1 MQDSPSTAPAGG
13 RFFGGGV
20 GDRRLRPHNQ
30 HQEPLKCPRCD
41 SLNTKFCYYNNYNLS
56 QPRHFCKNCRR
67 YWTNG
72 GVLRNVPVGGG
83 CRKSKSKRSNAK
95 SKKSN
100 NNNCSSSLEA
110 APETTTP
117 QPQLPEG
124 NSNSNSNSGS
134 ESSSLTAIATSSA
147 TTEAASA
154 ATSNAALSKNPVPDE
169 NVNNSNFTGGG
180 GYYGGFS
187 DIGTFTSLM
196 SSANETMSF
205 GFENNVNVLDAT
217 SFRFGNDDGG
227 WLQQK
232 VIGNGSDDRRNNNNN
247 NNQEFASEPLMLDQ
261 TGPVELSSLQN
272 GKVGN
277 GGCGPLD
284 WHAAGGD
291 GSDHDHDLFDLTSAV
306 DQSYWT
312 HTHWSDQD
320 NNPNLFHL
328 P

>member
-1 MQDSPSTAPAGG
+1 M
-13 RFFGGGV
+13 
-20 GDRRLRPHNQ
+20 
-30 HQEPLKCPRCD
+30 
-41 SLNTKFCYYNNYNLS
+41 
-56 QPRHFCKNCRR
+56 
-67 YWTNG
+67 
-72 GVLRNVPVGGG
+72 
-83 CRKSKSKRSNAK
+83 
-95 SKKSN
+95 
-100 NNNCSSSLEA
+100 
-110 APETTTP
+110 
-117 QPQLPEG
+117 

-147 TTEAASA
+147 ATEAVSA

-169 NVNNSNFTGGG
+169 NVNSSNFTGGG

-217 SFRFGNDDGG
+217 LFRFGNDDGE

-232 VIGNGSDDRRNNNNN
+232 VIGNGSDDQRNNNN